1 MQKRS
6 LANRSF
12 APHGP
17 PGHPVALSN
26 SERRHDVFG
35 GAASIDRLRSVL
47 EVNLTEAEA
56 VDLWQQVA
64 RHRRVLRRKLGR
76 DVGPGVAALDYLA
89 NVRHQLKQPRIIEA
103 ATLGAIE
110 SEAVSDGL
118 TGLFNRR
125 FFEEALLR
133 EVERARRY
141 DVQSALLLVDLDG
154 FKAVNDT
161 RGHQE
166 GDRVLQEV
174 ADVVRRHV
182 RATDIACRF
191 GGDEFAVIL
200 CDTPHDEALA
210 VAERIRADVER
221 AFEQAV
227 TISAGL
233 AMVPADGTS
242 AGELVTDADR
252 ALYAAKRAGRNG
264 TVSALGEM

>member
-1 MQKRS
+1 MEKRS
-6 LANRSF
+6 AANRSY
-12 APHGP
+12 AQHGG
-17 PGHPVALSN
+17 PGHPVALLN
-26 SERRHDVFG
+26 SEHRDDLG
-35 GAASIDRLRSVL
+35 GAASLERLRTVL
-47 EVNLTEAEA
+47 EMNLTEDEA
-56 VDLWQQVA
+56 ADAWQQIA
-64 RHRRVLRRKLGR
+64 RHRRILRRKLGR
-76 DVGPGVAALDYLA
+76 DVGAGVAALDYLA

-125 FFEEALLR
+125 FFEEALVR

-141 DVQSALLLVDLDG
+141 GSQSALLLVDLDG
-154 FKAVNDT
+154 FKAINDT

-174 ADVVRRHV
+174 AAVVRRHL
-182 RATDIACRF
+182 RATDIACRI

-210 VAERIRADVER
+210 VAERIRSDVES
-221 AFEQAV
+221 AFDQAV

-233 AMVPADGTS
+233 ASVPADGAS
-242 AGELVTDADR
+242 AGELVRDADR
-252 ALYAAKRAGRNG
+252 ALYAAKRGGRNG
-264 TVSALGEM
+264 TVSAAANN